1 MKNNQTGKY
10 TLIMVS
16 GCLWGTIGLFI
27 KLLDNAGSSPAYTTF
42 LRMGFAF
49 LILAIAALI
58 KEGAGSFRISRR
70 TLITCMLMG
79 VVSMSINNLC
89 YTNAVSL
96 LGMSLGAALLYMA
109 PVFTAIES
117 RVIFSENIGK
127 YKIAA
132 IALNVIGCTL
142 AATGGDFSGI
152 HVSAAGILFGIGAA
166 FAYSTQNIFGRMAT
180 DDAPPFTV
188 AAYNFMFAAL
198 FTLLAARPFAG
209 VGDPMDP
216 KILLYGFLFA
226 LIPTAAA
233 YLLYFVGISG
243 LTESSKVPVLCSLEL
258 VVAAILGSAVFSE
271 HISIGMAA
279 GIAMIFVSIIV
290 INRR

>member
-1 MKNNQTGKY
+1 MKSQNGKY
-10 TLIMVS
+10 ILIMVS

-42 LRMGFAF
+42 LRMSFAF
-49 LILAIAALI
+49 LILAAAALI
-58 KEGAGSFRISRR
+58 KEGAGSFRVSRR

-79 VVSMSINNLC
+79 VISMSVNNLC

-117 RVIFSENIGK
+117 KIIFRENIGK
-127 YKIAA
+127 WKIAA

-142 AATGGDFSGI
+142 AATGGDFSGVS
-152 HVSAAGILFGIGAA
+152 VSAVGIFFGVGAA

-233 YLLYFVGISG
+233 YLLYFIGISG

-258 VVAAILGSAVFSE
+258 VVAAILGAMVFSE
-271 HISIGMAA
+271 HISAGMAA
-279 GIAMIFVSIIV
+279 GIGMIFLSIIV

>member
-27 KLLDNAGSSPAYTTF
+27 KLLDNAGSSPSYTTF

-49 LILAIAALI
+49 LILTIAALI
-58 KEGAGSFRISRR
+58 KEGTGSFRVSRR

-198 FTLLAARPFAG
+198 FTLLAARPFAR
-209 VGDPMDP
+209 VGAPLDP

-258 VVAAILGSAVFSE
+258 VVAAVLGASVFSE

-279 GIAMIFVSIIV
+279 GIAMIFVSTIV

>member
-1 MKNNQTGKY
+1 MKSQNGKY
-10 TLIMVS
+10 ILIMVS

-42 LRMGFAF
+42 LRMSFAF
-49 LILAIAALI
+49 LILAAAALI
-58 KEGAGSFRISRR
+58 KEGAGSFRVSRR

-79 VVSMSINNLC
+79 VISMSVNNLC

-117 RVIFSENIGK
+117 KIIFRENIGK
-127 YKIAA
+127 WKIAA

-216 KILLYGFLFA
+216 KILLYRFLFA

-243 LTESSKVPVLCSLEL
+243 LTESSKGPVLCSLEL
-258 VVAAILGSAVFSE
+258 VVAAILGAAVFSE

>member
-1 MKNNQTGKY
+1 MKNSQAGKY

-49 LILAIAALI
+49 LILAAAALI
-58 KEGAGSFRISRR
+58 KEGAGSFRVSRR
-70 TLITCMLMG
+70 TLVTCMMMG

-127 YKIAA
+127 HKIAA

-152 HVSAAGILFGIGAA
+152 HVSAAGILFGVGAA
-166 FAYSTQNIFGRMAT
+166 FAYSTQNIFGRLAT

-198 FTLLAARPFAG
+198 FTLLAARPFSG
-209 VGDPMDP
+209 VGDPLDP

-226 LIPTAAA
+226 LIPTAIA

-258 VVAAILGSAVFSE
+258 VVAAILGAAVFSE
-271 HISIGMAA
+271 RISVGMAA
-279 GIAMIFVSIIV
+279 GIGMIFVSIIV

>member
-1 MKNNQTGKY
+1 M
-10 TLIMVS
+10 
-16 GCLWGTIGLFI
+16 FI
-27 KLLDNAGSSPAYTTF
+27 KLLDSAGSSPAYTTF
-42 LRMGFAF
+42 LRMSFAF
-49 LILAIAALI
+49 LILAGAALI
-58 KEGAGSFRISRR
+58 KEGAASFRVSRR
-70 TLITCMLMG
+70 TLFTCMLMG

-96 LGMSLGAALLYMA
+96 LGMSLGASLLYMA

-117 RVIFSENIGK
+117 RLIFSEHIGRE
-127 YKIAA
+127 KITA

-152 HVSAAGILFGIGAA
+152 NVSVMGIIFGIGAA
-166 FAYSTQNIFGRMAT
+166 FAYSTQNIFGRLAT

-198 FTLLAARPFAG
+198 FTLIAARPFSG
-209 VGDPMDP
+209 VEDPMDP
-216 KILLYGFLFA
+216 KIILYGFLFA
-226 LIPTAAA
+226 LIPTAIA

-258 VVAAILGSAVFSE
+258 VVAAILGAAVFSE
-271 HISIGMAA
+271 RISVGIAA
-279 GIAMIFVSIIV
+279 GIGMILISIIV

>member
-1 MKNNQTGKY
+1 MKSQNGKY
-10 TLIMVS
+10 ILIMVS

-27 KLLDNAGSSPAYTTF
+27 KLLDMS
-42 LRMGFAF
+42 FAF
-49 LILAIAALI
+49 LILAAAALI
-58 KEGAGSFRISRR
+58 KEGAGSFRVSRR

-198 FTLLAARPFAG
+198 FTLLAARPFSG
-209 VGDPMDP
+209 VGDPLDP
-216 KILLYGFLFA
+216 RILLYGFLFA

-258 VVAAILGSAVFSE
+258 VVAAVLGASVFSE

>member
-27 KLLDNAGSSPAYTTF
+27 KLLDNAGSSPSYTTF

-49 LILAIAALI
+49 LILTIAALI
-58 KEGAGSFRISRR
+58 KEGAGSFRVSRR

-258 VVAAILGSAVFSE
+258 VVAAVLGASVFSE

>member
-27 KLLDNAGSSPAYTTF
+27 KLLDNAGSSPSYTTF

-49 LILAIAALI
+49 LILTIAALI
-58 KEGAGSFRISRR
+58 KEGAGSFRVSRR

-209 VGDPMDP
+209 VRDPMDP
-216 KILLYGFLFA
+216 QILLYGFLFA
-226 LIPTAAA
+226 IIPTAAA

-258 VVAAILGSAVFSE
+258 VVAAVLGAAVFSE
-271 HISIGMAA
+271 HISAGMAA

>member
-1 MKNNQTGKY
+1 MC
-10 TLIMVS
+10 IRDS
-16 GCLWGTIGLFI
+16 
-27 KLLDNAGSSPAYTTF
+27 
-42 LRMGFAF
+42 
-49 LILAIAALI
+49 I

-198 FTLLAARPFAG
+198 FTLLAARPFSG

>member
-27 KLLDNAGSSPAYTTF
+27 KLLDNAGSSPSYTTF

-49 LILAIAALI
+49 LILTIAALI
-58 KEGAGSFRISRR
+58 KEGAGSFRVSRR

-152 HVSAAGILFGIGAA
+152 HVSAVGILFGIGAA

-209 VGDPMDP
+209 VGDPLDP

-258 VVAAILGSAVFSE
+258 VVAAVLGVAVFSE

>member
-1 MKNNQTGKY
+1 MKNNQAGKY

-49 LILAIAALI
+49 LILAAAALI
-58 KEGAGSFRISRR
+58 KEGAGSFRIGKR

-89 YTNAVSL
+89 YTNAVSM

-117 RVIFSENIGK
+117 RIIFSENIGK
-127 YKIAA
+127 HKIAA

-152 HVSAAGILFGIGAA
+152 HVSAAGILFGVGAA
-166 FAYSTQNIFGRMAT
+166 FAYSTQNIFGRLAT

-198 FTLLAARPFAG
+198 FTLLAARPFSG
-209 VGDPMDP
+209 VGDPLDP
-216 KILLYGFLFA
+216 GILLYGFLFA

-258 VVAAILGSAVFSE
+258 VVAAILGAAVFSE
-271 HISIGMAA
+271 RISVGMAA
-279 GIAMIFVSIIV
+279 GIGMIFVSIIV

>member
-27 KLLDNAGSSPAYTTF
+27 KLLDNAGSSPSYTTF
-42 LRMGFAF
+42 LRMSFAF

-258 VVAAILGSAVFSE
+258 VVAAILGAAVFSE

>member
-1 MKNNQTGKY
+1 MKNDQAGKY
-10 TLIMVS
+10 TLIMIA

-27 KLLDNAGSSPAYTTF
+27 KLLDSAGSSPSYTTF
-42 LRMGFAF
+42 LRMSFAF

-58 KEGAGSFRISRR
+58 KEGAGSFRVSRR

-117 RVIFSENIGK
+117 RVIFSENIGRHK
-127 YKIAA
+127 MAA

-152 HVSAAGILFGIGAA
+152 HVSAAGLLFGVGAA

-198 FTLLAARPFAG
+198 FTLLAARPFYG
-209 VGDPMDP
+209 VGDPLDP
-216 KILLYGFLFA
+216 RILLYGFLFA

-258 VVAAILGSAVFSE
+258 VIAAVLGAAVFSE
-271 HISIGMAA
+271 HISVGMAA

-290 INRR
+290 INKR

>member
-27 KLLDNAGSSPAYTTF
+27 KLLDSAGSSPSYTTF
-42 LRMGFAF
+42 LRMSFAF

-117 RVIFSENIGK
+117 RVIFSENIGRHK
-127 YKIAA
+127 MAA

-152 HVSAAGILFGIGAA
+152 HVSAAGLLFGVGAA
-166 FAYSTQNIFGRMAT
+166 FAYSTQNIFGRKAT

-188 AAYNFMFAAL
+188 AAYNFLFAAL
-198 FTLLAARPFAG
+198 FTLLAARPFSG
-209 VGDPMDP
+209 VGDPLDP
-216 KILLYGFLFA
+216 RILLYGFLFA

-258 VVAAILGSAVFSE
+258 VVAAVLGAAVFSE

>member
-27 KLLDNAGSSPAYTTF
+27 KLLDNAGSSPSYTTF

-49 LILAIAALI
+49 LILTIAALI
-58 KEGAGSFRISRR
+58 KEGAGSFRVSRR

-198 FTLLAARPFAG
+198 FTLLAARPFSG
-209 VGDPMDP
+209 VGDPLDP
-216 KILLYGFLFA
+216 RILLYGFLFA

-243 LTESSKVPVLCSLEL
+243 LTESNKVPVLCSLEL
-258 VVAAILGSAVFSE
+258 VVAAVLGASVFSE

>member
-117 RVIFSENIGK
+117 RVIFSENIEK

>member
-1 MKNNQTGKY
+1 M
-10 TLIMVS
+10 IMIS
-16 GCLWGTIGLFI
+16 GCLWGTIGFFI

-42 LRMGFAF
+42 LRMTFAF
-49 LILAIAALI
+49 LILAGAALI

-70 TLITCMLMG
+70 TLVTCMLMG

-117 RVIFSENIGK
+117 KLVFGEHIGK
-127 YKIAA
+127 QKISA

-152 HVSAAGILFGIGAA
+152 HVSAIGIVFGIGAA

-198 FTLLAARPFAG
+198 FTLLAARPFAC
-209 VGDPMDP
+209 VEDPMDP
-216 KILLYGFLFA
+216 KIVFYGFLFA
-226 LIPTAAA
+226 LIPTAIA
-233 YLLYFVGISG
+233 YLLYFIGISG

-258 VVAAILGSAVFSE
+258 VIAAILGAAVFNE
-271 HISIGMAA
+271 HISAGMAA
-279 GIAMIFVSIIV
+279 GIGMIFISIMI
-290 INRR
+290 INRH

>member
-1 MKNNQTGKY
+1 MKNNQAGKY

-49 LILAIAALI
+49 LILAAAALI
-58 KEGAGSFRISRR
+58 KEGAGSFRVSRR
-70 TLITCMLMG
+70 TLVTCMLMG

-89 YTNAVSL
+89 YTSAVSL

-117 RVIFSENIGK
+117 KVIFSENIGRW
-127 YKIAA
+127 KIAA
-132 IALNVIGCTL
+132 IALNVLGCTL
-142 AATGGDFSGI
+142 AATGGDFSGVR
-152 HVSAAGILFGIGAA
+152 VSAAGLIFGVGAA
-166 FAYSTQNIFGRMAT
+166 FAYSTQNIFGRLAT

-198 FTLLAARPFAG
+198 FTLLVARPFSG
-209 VGDPMDP
+209 VGDPLDP

-258 VVAAILGSAVFSE
+258 VVAAILGAAVFSE
-271 HISIGMAA
+271 RISAGMAA
-279 GIAMIFVSIIV
+279 GIGMIFVSIMV

>member
-1 MKNNQTGKY
+1 MKSQAGKY
-10 TLIMVS
+10 ILIMVS

-42 LRMGFAF
+42 LRMSFAF
-49 LILAIAALI
+49 LILAAAALI
-58 KEGAGSFRISRR
+58 KEGAGSFRVSRR

-79 VVSMSINNLC
+79 VISMSVNNLC

-117 RVIFSENIGK
+117 KIIFRENIGK
-127 YKIAA
+127 WKIVA

-142 AATGGDFSGI
+142 AATGGDFSGVS
-152 HVSAAGILFGIGAA
+152 VSAVGILFGVGAA

-233 YLLYFVGISG
+233 YLLYFIGISG

-258 VVAAILGSAVFSE
+258 VVAAILGAMVFSE
-271 HISIGMAA
+271 HISAGMAA
-279 GIAMIFVSIIV
+279 GIGMIFLSIIV